1 MVRMG
6 NYAARIAG
14 CGAQGSSCRRAS
26 LPALVPM
33 ALCAALSASPAG
45 AQDPHAG
52 SLLYDP
58 LSHPLST
65 DVSIA
70 PLIPQLWEF
79 KKALLDL
86 GYNFQ
91 INYTGEVM
99 ANPVGGAQK
108 SLAYEGLLE
117 LGIDGDLNRIAG
129 MKGASFHINAFQIHG
144 YGLSTYNI
152 FNFATISGIEAR
164 RTTRLFEAWFEQ
176 EFLDDFVSLRFG
188 QLSADTEFLANELD
202 GLYWNGTFGW
212 PVLASFDLLGTGP
225 HYPLTTPGI
234 RLKIMPNR
242 QTALLIAIFNGDP
255 AGAGQ
260 DVGQA
265 EVKNCCGI
273 NFRLKDPPLLIAQAE
288 FNYVVPVTDDG
299 LTGKVRVG
307 GWQNFGRFNDQFLS
321 TDGLP
326 LANPVSNG
334 NPLVHRNNQAA
345 YALLDQMI
353 WKAPGNDPWK
363 GIGFFALVMAAPADR
378 NLVSVEI
385 QAGVNFMGI
394 WEERPEDS
402 FGAAF
407 DYNRVSPYV
416 SAADQ
421 AAASF
426 RNMQVPIRN
435 YELLLEA
442 TYQAQIAPGFFLQP
456 DFQYVFHPSGGI
468 VNPLNPF
475 AGRIPDAAVF
485 GLRTVV
491 KF

>member
-1 MVRMG
+1 MG
-6 NYAARIAG
+6 NYAARIAVS
-14 CGAQGSSCRRAS
+14 GAQGRPCGRAS
-26 LPALVPM
+26 RLGLLPI
-33 ALCAALSASPAG
+33 ALCAALLAG
-45 AQDPHAG
+45 PGHAEDPHAG
-52 SLLYDP
+52 SPLYDP
-58 LSHPLST
+58 LSHPLSA

-79 KKALLDL
+79 KKALIDL

-91 INYTGEVM
+91 VNYTSEVM
-99 ANPVGGAQK
+99 GNPVGGAQQ

-117 LGIDGDLNRIAG
+117 LGIDGDLERIAG

-144 YGLSTYNI
+144 YGLSTHNI

-164 RTTRLFEAWFEQ
+164 RATRLFEAWLEQ
-176 EFLDDFVSLRFG
+176 EFLDGFVSLRLG
-188 QLSADTEFLANELD
+188 QLSADSEFLANELD
-202 GLYWNGTFGW
+202 VLYWNGTFGW
-212 PVLASFDLLGTGP
+212 PSLASFDLLGTGP

-234 RLKIMPNR
+234 RLKFTPDR
-242 QTALLIAIFNGDP
+242 QIALLIAVFNGDP
-255 AGAGQ
+255 AGVKQ
-260 DVGQA
+260 DVGLA

-273 NFRLKDPPLLIAQAE
+273 NFRLKDPPLLLGQAE
-288 FNYVVPVTDDG
+288 FTYVLPVTRQG
-299 LTGKVRVG
+299 LTGKLRVG
-307 GWQNFGRFNDQFLS
+307 GWQNFGPFNDQFLS
-321 TDGLP
+321 TNGLP
-326 LANPVSNG
+326 LSSQASSGIPA
-334 NPLVHRNNQAA
+334 VHRNDQAA
-345 YALLDQMI
+345 YVLIDQMI

-363 GIGFFALVMAAPADR
+363 GIGFFALAMAAPADR

-394 WEERPEDS
+394 WERRPEDS

-426 RNMQVPIRN
+426 TNVPVPVRN

-442 TYQAQIAPGFFLQP
+442 TYQAQIVPGFYLQP

-468 VNPLNPF
+468 INPLNPL
-475 AGRIPDAAVF
+475 AGRIPDAAVL

>member
-1 MVRMG
+1 MG
-6 NYAARIAG
+6 SYAARIAVR
-14 CGAQGSSCRRAS
+14 GAQGSPCGRAS
-26 LPALVPM
+26 WRGLLPI
-33 ALCAALSASPAG
+33 ALCAALLAG
-45 AQDPHAG
+45 PGHAEDPHAG
-52 SLLYDP
+52 SPLYDP

-79 KKALLDL
+79 KKALIDL

-91 INYTGEVM
+91 VNYTGEVM
-99 ANPVGGAQK
+99 GNPVGGAQQ

-117 LGIDGDLNRIAG
+117 LGIDGDLDRIAG

-164 RTTRLFEAWFEQ
+164 RTTRLFEAWLEQ
-176 EFLDDFVSLRFG
+176 EFLDGFASLRFG

-202 GLYWNGTFGW
+202 VLYWNGTFGW

-225 HYPLTTPGI
+225 HYPLTTPGV
-234 RLKIMPNR
+234 RLKITPNR
-242 QTALLIAIFNGDP
+242 QTALLIALFNGDP
-255 AGAGQ
+255 AGVGQ

-265 EVKNCCGI
+265 EVRNCCGI
-273 NFRLKDPPLLIAQAE
+273 NFRLKDPPFLIAQAE
-288 FNYVVPVTDDG
+288 FSYVVPVTEQG
-299 LTGKVRVG
+299 LTGIVRVG

-326 LANPVSNG
+326 LASPLSNG

-353 WKAPGNDPWK
+353 WKAPGNNPWK
-363 GIGFFALVMAAPADR
+363 GIGFFALAMAAPAGR
-378 NLVSVEI
+378 NLISVEI
-385 QAGVNFMGI
+385 QAGVNFMGM
-394 WEERPEDS
+394 WKERPEDS

-407 DYNRVSPYV
+407 DYNRVSPCV

-426 RNMQVPIRN
+426 SNMPVPIRN

-456 DFQYVFHPSGGI
+456 DYNMSFIQA
-468 VNPLNPF
+468 
-475 AGRIPDAAVF
+475 AGSSIR
-485 GLRTVV
+485 
-491 KF
+491 